1 MKTIFLLLSF
11 CLSALAADVEYPI
24 KNFSY
29 ISDFDYR
36 EEVEIKDKY
45 VVMVFSSKDC
55 LERTIVDRSCWLF
68 ERKLDYF
75 VPKFSPKVKVI
86 GFNTFFENYQV
97 ASRFMVQKTP
107 TVIIL
112 RNGQQL
118 SRFEADYRYGN
129 WTEGNWQDRLLKQVL
144 DAVSQ
149 IR

>member
-1 MKTIFLLLSF
+1 MKTVLLLLSF
-11 CLSALAADVEYPI
+11 CLSAFADVDYPV
-24 KNFSY
+24 KNFNY
-29 ISDFDYR
+29 VSDFDYR

-45 VVMVFSSKDC
+45 IVMVFSNKDC
-55 LERTIVDRSCWLF
+55 LERTIIDRSCWLF

-75 VPKFSPKVKVI
+75 VPKFSPKIKVV

-97 ASRFMVQKTP
+97 ASRFQVQKTP

-118 SRFEADYRYGN
+118 SRFEADYRYGH

-144 DAVSQ
+144 DTVSQ